1 MTRPKDQTIS
11 NILFLSNVPKHYFKR
26 GTFYYEQAKSFLAS
40 YFSYY
45 QVAHIAIPFIQY
57 PDILSCV
64 KDAVDEVQQKGHSK
78 EIQLEQDY
86 HTIDFDTIQEILILH
101 KYSSTLYEHFM
112 TPVPMYGSWLLHHPR
127 LANATPVAYLTYR
140 ERDALPEYNI
150 FSIQR
155 YSNYKE
161 ITPDGSPILLEQ
173 LQ

>member
-1 MTRPKDQTIS
+1 MGEAQR
-11 NILFLSNVPKHYFKR
+11 
-26 GTFYYEQAKSFLAS
+26 
-40 YFSYY
+40 
-45 QVAHIAIPFIQY
+45 
-57 PDILSCV
+57 
-64 KDAVDEVQQKGHSK
+64 KGYSK
-78 EIQLEQDY
+78 EIQLEQDS
-86 HTIDFDTIQEILILH
+86 HTIDVAAIQEILIL
-101 KYSSTLYEHFM
+101 YNQSSTLCERFM
-112 TPVPMYGSWLLHHPR
+112 IPVPMYGSWLLHHPR